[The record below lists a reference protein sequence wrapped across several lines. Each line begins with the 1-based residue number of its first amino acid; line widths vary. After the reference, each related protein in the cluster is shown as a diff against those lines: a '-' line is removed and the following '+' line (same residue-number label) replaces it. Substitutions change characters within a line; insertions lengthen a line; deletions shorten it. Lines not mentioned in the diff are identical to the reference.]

1 MKSDQS
7 IDMLSDV
14 QRQTVELINSL
25 AEVQGMTYADIT
37 IERIKQVRRDAGMKP
52 GSNTDV
58 MKIKNKW
65 AEIYGIDPN
74 SVRVVTEVKEKLV
87 KRVLESMDDE
97 LRQLYE
103 NKAEKIIKQSG
114 EAQKNLE
121 VELSQ
126 TRTEL
131 DTPKTTL
138 ATAQSRIIEL
148 QNQVEELL
156 LEKDTLLEQKRELDK
171 EASSL
176 RVSVGSLE
184 KRLVDKDKQVA
195 DLNKNFESLRSDM
208 ETQRQS
214 QLTIIDE
221 RTTEAKRANKVVDEV
236 RDKLARV
243 EQQLNDAKQQ
253 VTAKDELVQQLKA
266 ENQRQQEEWQ
276 RQRQT
281 QDTVL
286 DELRNE
292 NHRLS
297 ESVIKLQTAL
307 EKEQS
312 MRTEQSHGLIDKIE
326 KLIVESQQDNNKK
339 TKKAKA

>member
-1 MKSDQS
+1 MDEQLN
-7 IDMLSDV
+7 ILSDV
-14 QRQTVELINSL
+14 QRQTVELINAL
-25 AEVQGMTYADIT
+25 AEDEGLSYADLT
-37 IERIKQVRRDAGMKP
+37 VERIKQARFDAGMAK

-87 KRVLESMDDE
+87 KRILESMDDE
-97 LRQLYE
+97 LRQFYE
-103 NKAEKIIKQSG
+103 NKAEKVIKQSG

-131 DTPKTTL
+131 DTTKTTL
-138 ATAQSRIIEL
+138 ANEQSRIIEL

-156 LEKDTLLEQKRELDK
+156 LEKDTLLEQKRDLDK

-221 RTTEAKRANKVVDEV
+221 RTTEAKRANKVVDDV
-236 RDKLARV
+236 RDKLACV
-243 EQQLNDAKQQ
+243 EQQFNDSKQQ
-253 VTAKDELVQQLKA
+253 VTAKDELLQQLKA
-266 ENQRQQEEWQ
+266 ENKRQQEEWQ

-286 DELRNE
+286 DELRSD

-307 EKEQS
+307 EQEQS
-312 MRTEQSHGLIDKIE
+312 MRSEQSHGLIDKIE
-326 KLIVESQQDNNKK
+326 KLIVESQQDNKK